1 MPRAGPDPPPKT
13 VRNAGPAGD
22 LERRG
27 SRGVRAA
34 LERCA
39 TRGQWLPTLSPVFL
53 ICELERLRGRRLGIA
68 GGGCGSQWE
77 GPGTWPEAA
86 LTRCLFR
93 CLGESKGR
101 AGARVPA
108 PKRLGCTYP
117 ASGAHRSTRPQH
129 TETRV
134 TPAARAPA
142 SPSSNFRRGETEAGR
157 GEATAKVT
165 ARGWRSR
172 QAGRARAPDPGCG
185 LRLRSVPALPPRA
198 WPASETPQ
206 ARQLQAD
213 PRGRRWAGGALAR
226 RRLVRC
232 AAGEGCGPGS
242 PPPRACSSAPEAA
255 AAPTRGRLS
264 GTSEGE
270 GDRGRLCRA
279 GPGGGYEAAVVGTT
293 QVARGCRAGD
303 WRPPGSGTWGSG
315 LRRPGRADAG
325 VSELGLC
332 ECRSAARLQE
342 IQPPLCETL
351 RTPKAQS

>member
-1 MPRAGPDPPPKT
+1 M
-13 VRNAGPAGD
+13 PAG
-22 LERRG
+22 
-27 SRGVRAA
+27 AA
-34 LERCA
+34 VLGG
-39 TRGQWLPTLSPVFL
+39 RGQ
-53 ICELERLRGRRLGIA
+53 
-68 GGGCGSQWE
+68 
-77 GPGTWPEAA
+77 GTWPEAA
-86 LTRCLFR
+86 FTRCLFR

-117 ASGAHRSTRPQH
+117 ASGAHRSTLPQH

-213 PRGRRWAGGALAR
+213 PRGRRWAGEALAR

-232 AAGEGCGPGS
+232 GTREGCGPRS
-242 PPPRACSSAPEAA
+242 PQPRACNSAPEAA

-279 GPGGGYEAAVVGTT
+279 GPRRRL
-293 QVARGCRAGD
+293 RGHSRGDDTSGAGL
-303 WRPPGSGTWGSG
+303 WGWG
-315 LRRPGRADAG
+315 L
-325 VSELGLC
+325 E
-332 ECRSAARLQE
+332 AARLSDMGNRPTE
-342 IQPPLCETL
+342 AWARRRRSL
-351 RTPKAQS
+351 